1 MVCFVVMGVVVG
13 VVDFVVVEVVGF
25 VVVVVEGVDVVV
37 GVVDFVV
44 VEVVGFVVV
53 VVVGVV
59 VGVEAVEVAVVGVSF
74 GLVEG
79 VRFKVVDCLCFF
91 TVMSGCLVVET
102 FCPLTQD
109 IIELP
114 MFLNLHH
121 LSCSNRFS

>member
-1 MVCFVVMGVVVG
+1 MEVVCFVVEVIGFVVVG
-13 VVDFVVVEVVGF
+13 AVGFVVVVAEGVDVVGF
-25 VVVVVEGVDVVV
+25 VVVVVEGVV
-37 GVVDFVV
+37 GVVDFI
-44 VEVVGFVVV
+44 VE
-53 VVVGVV
+53 VVVGVD
-59 VGVEAVEVAVVGVSF
+59 AVVDVTF

-109 IIELP
+109 TIELP
-114 MFLNLHH
+114 IFLNLHH

>member
-53 VVVGVV
+53 VVVGV
-59 VGVEAVEVAVVGVSF
+59 EAVEVAVVGVSF

-109 IIELP
+109 VIELP